1 MKCGTRKQIVLLPLP
16 SDGLFWNTVFPGKL
30 QREKKA

>member
-16 SDGLFWNTVFPGKL
+16 SDWLFWDTDFPGRL
-30 QREKKA
+30 RREKKA